1 MGTWHIFRREV
12 QSYFQSFIAYVII
25 SAFLLLAGYFF
36 YTDLIMYVMWTLKKV
51 DFEKI
56 WELYFNDIRYM
67 MTIIMP
73 LITMRL
79 FAEEKK
85 LGTIEL
91 LWTYPLRD
99 WELFAGKYLS
109 ALLMLVIML
118 GLTLTYPAVT
128 SLLFQIDLRPLFAG
142 YLGLF
147 LMGSAFIICGVTISI
162 LTENQ
167 IVAALGT
174 YLVLLLFWFLTWNE
188 AVANPDMINILLNF
202 SLFDRLYNFTRGAID
217 LKDVVFFI
225 NFHLV
230 FAVLAL
236 LALSARKWRGIQ

>member
-1 MGTWHIFRREV
+1 MGMWHIFRREV

-36 YTDLIMYVMWTLKKV
+36 YTDLLMYIMWTMKKV

-56 WELYFNDIRYM
+56 WEFYFNDIRYM

-99 WELFAGKYLS
+99 WEVFVGKYLF
-109 ALLMLVIML
+109 ALLMLVDHAGPDPDL
-118 GLTLTYPAVT
+118 SGGNLSYFPDRPAACFCRLSGVVSHGL
-128 SLLFQIDLRPLFAG
+128 
-142 YLGLF
+142 
-147 LMGSAFIICGVTISI
+147 
-162 LTENQ
+162 
-167 IVAALGT
+167 
-174 YLVLLLFWFLTWNE
+174 
-188 AVANPDMINILLNF
+188 
-202 SLFDRLYNFTRGAID
+202 RLYHLRRHD
-217 LKDVVFFI
+217 LHPDGEPNCRRPGHLPGPADV
-225 NFHLV
+225 LV
-230 FAVLAL
+230 SDLE
-236 LALSARKWRGIQ
+236 

>member
-1 MGTWHIFRREV
+1 
-12 QSYFQSFIAYVII
+12 
-25 SAFLLLAGYFF
+25 
-36 YTDLIMYVMWTLKKV
+36 
-51 DFEKI
+51 
-56 WELYFNDIRYM
+56 
-67 MTIIMP
+67 
-73 LITMRL
+73 
-79 FAEEKK
+79 
-85 LGTIEL
+85 
-91 LWTYPLRD
+91 
-99 WELFAGKYLS
+99 
-109 ALLMLVIML
+109 MLVIML